1 MDTPAIT
8 PAKVLFMDFRT
19 YRVISPLNQPC
30 PADTSDSF
38 PNNQTWVLFQTLH
51 EGRQRIRTARTMT
64 AHPVD
69 KTHTTATKQDE
80 PCSAATAW
88 HVLDEVADV
97 RFLPSGLPLALRW
110 RGRLWQ
116 VIGTPM
122 SWSSSSSW
130 WEPSTTPPGG
140 QGGQGGQGRM
150 LTTRFWRFQAQ
161 TGPASP
167 VLEFDMSAD
176 PRWQDWRL
184 RRVAGVNGF

>member
-1 MDTPAIT
+1 MTAQPLD
-8 PAKVLFMDFRT
+8 RT
-19 YRVISPLNQPC
+19 YTT
-30 PADTSDSF
+30 TSG
-38 PNNQTWVLFQTLH
+38 Q
-51 EGRQRIRTARTMT
+51 EAR
-64 AHPVD
+64 
-69 KTHTTATKQDE
+69 E
-80 PCSAATAW
+80 SAASAW

-110 RGRLWQ
+110 RGCLWQ
-116 VIGTPM
+116 VIGEPV

-130 WEPSTTPPGG
+130 WEPSTTPLGGPGG
-140 QGGQGGQGRM
+140 KGSM

-184 RRVAGVNGF
+184 RRVTGVDVF

>member
-1 MDTPAIT
+1 
-8 PAKVLFMDFRT
+8 
-19 YRVISPLNQPC
+19 
-30 PADTSDSF
+30 
-38 PNNQTWVLFQTLH
+38 
-51 EGRQRIRTARTMT
+51 MT
-64 AHPVD
+64 AQPAHRAR
-69 KTHTTATKQDE
+69 TTATEQEAQD
-80 PCSAATAW
+80 SAAPAW

-110 RGRLWQ
+110 RGCLWQ
-116 VIGTPM
+116 VIGEPV

-130 WEPSTTPPGG
+130 WEPATTSLGG
-140 QGGQGGQGRM
+140 RGSM

-184 RRVAGVNGF
+184 RRVVGVDGF

>member
-1 MDTPAIT
+1 MHD
-8 PAKVLFMDFRT
+8 
-19 YRVISPLNQPC
+19 
-30 PADTSDSF
+30 PADRTVRGQGVPPSS
-38 PNNQTWVLFQTLH
+38 VL
-51 EGRQRIRTARTMT
+51 GARTAQ
-64 AHPVD
+64 PVD
-69 KTHTTATKQDE
+69 TTHSTTPEQDVQD
-80 PCSAATAW
+80 SAAPAW

-110 RGRLWQ
+110 RGCLWQ
-116 VIGTPM
+116 VIGEPVA
-122 SWSSSSSW
+122 WSSSSSW

-140 QGGQGGQGRM
+140 QGSM

-184 RRVAGVNGF
+184 RRVGGVDGF

>member
-1 MDTPAIT
+1 
-8 PAKVLFMDFRT
+8 
-19 YRVISPLNQPC
+19 
-30 PADTSDSF
+30 
-38 PNNQTWVLFQTLH
+38 
-51 EGRQRIRTARTMT
+51 MT
-64 AHPVD
+64 AQPVD
-69 KTHTTATKQDE
+69 RAHTTTTEQEAQD
-80 PCSAATAW
+80 SAASAW

-110 RGRLWQ
+110 RGCLWQ
-116 VIGTPM
+116 VIGAPV

-130 WEPSTTPPGG
+130 WEPSTTPLGG
-140 QGGQGGQGRM
+140 TGSM

-184 RRVAGVNGF
+184 RRVAGVDGF